1 MKLKKWGKMSW
12 GKMSSGEK
20 CRTCAN
26 FEKKWG
32 KMSFGEKRRREKCH
46 GEKCNL
52 GKNVLHPITHLHLQ
66 PCSNKEKNSLWPLLI
81 LDVDS

>member
-20 CRTCAN
+20 CRTSAN

-52 GKNVLHPITHLHLQ
+52 GKNVLHP
-66 PCSNKEKNSLWPLLI
+66 S
-81 LDVDS
+81 